1 MQFRLNPQ
9 RGASLGIVL
18 IVIVL
23 VVFFGNLAVNMVPV
37 YMNFMQVKS
46 SMAAVHAKQ
55 DVIAGGPRKIAGAI
69 SSQLYINNVRS
80 VSSDSFDFE
89 KTNQGW
95 VVTVNY
101 DVQKPIFGNVDVI
114 MHFDHSE
121 TYLKP

>member
-1 MQFRLNPQ
+1 MRCRLKPQ

-18 IVIVL
+18 IVVVL
-23 VVFFGNLAVNMVPV
+23 VVFFGNLAVTMLPE

-80 VSSDSFDFE
+80 VPADSFNFE
-89 KTNQGW
+89 KTKQGW
-95 VVTVNY
+95 VATVNY
-101 DVQKPIFGNVDVI
+101 DVQKPIFGNVEVV
-114 MHFDHSE
+114 MHFAHSE
-121 TYLKP
+121 TYQTP

>member
-1 MQFRLNPQ
+1 MRCRLKPQ

-18 IVIVL
+18 IVVVL
-23 VVFFGNLAVNMVPV
+23 VVFFGNLAVTMLPE

-80 VSSDSFDFE
+80 VPADSFAFE
-89 KTNQGW
+89 KSKQGW
-95 VVTVNY
+95 VATVNY
-101 DVQKPIFGNVDVI
+101 DVQKPIFGNVEVV
-114 MHFDHSE
+114 MHFAHSE
-121 TYLKP
+121 TYQTP